1 MTSPSVTP
9 ADRADAARR
18 FRTALFVDFDN
29 VYIGLQRLDPVAAEA
44 FATNPAHWLSELE
57 SGTDSEGD
65 FSRRFLIRA
74 CYLNPSRFSQFR
86 PNFTRAGFQVVDC
99 PSLTQQGKSSAD
111 INLVLD
117 AVDAL
122 AAATHYEEFVIVS
135 ADADFTPLALRCRAA
150 DRRVTIMTASPA
162 ASAYRAVADS
172 VITADELA
180 DLVTHT
186 ASTLSVESPAVE
198 TPAVETP
205 AVESPPLEVPVA
217 ANSVAQPPSRTKKA
231 SEPVAAT
238 SPGSAAARK
247 AVLQRVRTADRPVPL
262 GTIAQVAQKADPS
275 LPESKW
281 GGAGGLLPW
290 LAREL
295 PELGTS
301 SRPPGFVWD
310 PKRFGEAD
318 LPGAVTDTAS
328 SALQRQVVAV
338 TDTPGLSSG
347 NYKVLMTA
355 LAADL
360 KAHPFDRA
368 ETSRRVRDTCQS
380 KGAKIGRATVN
391 FVIGGIIF
399 AGLRLTSSVTARD
412 LATAWADNVVGLCRG
427 ARMQLSAGDV
437 AAIRAWVGGGLLE
450 G

>member
-1 MTSPSVTP
+1 MTSPSVTS
-9 ADRADAARR
+9 ADRTDAGRR

-65 FSRRFLIRA
+65 FTRRFLIRA

-122 AAATHYEEFVIVS
+122 DAPTHYEEFVIVS

-186 ASTLSVESPAVE
+186 ASTL
-198 TPAVETP
+198 
-205 AVESPPLEVPVA
+205 AVESPTIEEPVA
-217 ANSVAQPPSRTKKA
+217 VAVAPVASPPPRTKKP
-231 SEPVAAT
+231 SEPAAAT
-238 SPGSAAARK
+238 APESAAARK

-262 GTIAQVAQKADPS
+262 GTIVQVAQKADAS
-275 LPESKW
+275 LAESKW
-281 GGAGGLLPW
+281 AGTGGILPW

-318 LPGAVTDTAS
+318 LPGSVTDTAP

-338 TDTPGLSSG
+338 TDTPGLSAG
-347 NYKVLMTA
+347 NYKVLLNA

-360 KAHPFDRA
+360 KSNPFDRA
-368 ETSRRVRDTCQS
+368 ETSRRVRDVCQS
-380 KGAKIGRATVN
+380 KGAKVGRSTVN

-427 ARMQLSAGDV
+427 ARMQMSTGDV
-437 AAIRAWVGGGLLE
+437 TAIRAWVGGGLLE

>member
-1 MTSPSVTP
+1 MTS
-9 ADRADAARR
+9 ADRTDAGRR

-65 FSRRFLIRA
+65 FTRRFLIRA

-122 AAATHYEEFVIVS
+122 AAPTNYEEFVIVS

-186 ASTLSVESPAVE
+186 ASTLPVENAVVEPPVVAAPPAAATPPARAKKAAPEPAV
-198 TPAVETP
+198 
-205 AVESPPLEVPVA
+205 A
-217 ANSVAQPPSRTKKA
+217 AAP
-231 SEPVAAT
+231 EPVVAT
-238 SPGSAAARK
+238 APVTSAARK

-262 GTIAQVAQKADPS
+262 GTVAQLAQKTEPS
-275 LPESKW
+275 LPETRW
-281 GGAGGLLPW
+281 AGAGGFLPW
-290 LAREL
+290 LAKVV
-295 PELGTS
+295 PEVGVS
-301 SRPPGFVWD
+301 SRPPGWVWD
-310 PKRFGEAD
+310 TTRFGEAD
-318 LPGAVTDTAS
+318 LPGAVTDMAP
-328 SALQRQVVAV
+328 SALQNQVVAV
-338 TDTPGLSSG
+338 TDTPGLSQST
-347 NYKVLMTA
+347 YRVLLTA

-360 KAHPFDRA
+360 AAHPFDRA
-368 ETSRRVRDTCQS
+368 ETSRRVRDACQ
-380 KGAKIGRATVN
+380 KAGAKIGRSTVN

-427 ARMQLSAGDV
+427 ARMQMSTGDV